1 MESLQPSASAV
12 TSPPHSSTL
21 SSNCQ
26 ALCWACWRSAGG
38 QGSPRLAPGAQET
51 GSHVGSIRVWTR
63 QGLHPC
69 PTEPSVRFPVL
80 LESRHMTRPGLTP
93 AWALP
98 PPHTVEE
105 QAGSFSEVQGHQ
117 TKYTQGQMV
126 GKDSGE
132 PGEHL

>member
-1 MESLQPSASAV
+1 M
-12 TSPPHSSTL
+12 
-21 SSNCQ
+21 
-26 ALCWACWRSAGG
+26 
-38 QGSPRLAPGAQET
+38 
-51 GSHVGSIRVWTR
+51 GSIRVWTR

-98 PPHTVEE
+98 PPHAVEE